1 MYIYFKIF
9 TKMPRNEN
17 LGMGTK
23 YSNAQTTLTAGEI
36 AELYSKFLIEKNAKN
51 TAYFFI
57 LSNNLM
63 KQFMQFCKN
72 YNSTDPHGDCVEY
85 LLTTLSKENKL

>member
-1 MYIYFKIF
+1 
-9 TKMPRNEN
+9 MPNSNEIRADMN
-17 LGMGTK
+17 NSSVLST
-23 YSNAQTTLTAGEI
+23 SRSTTTVPL
-36 AELYSKFLIEKNAKN
+36 SKFNAEMNAKN